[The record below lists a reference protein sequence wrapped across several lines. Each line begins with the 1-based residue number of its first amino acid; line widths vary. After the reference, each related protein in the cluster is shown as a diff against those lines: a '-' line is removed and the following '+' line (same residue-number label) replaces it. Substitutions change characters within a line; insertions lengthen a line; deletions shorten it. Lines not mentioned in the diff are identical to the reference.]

1 MKIVFLDRSTIGPS
15 VNISRPSFD
24 HEWVEYDRSTQFEV
38 AEKLMGAQI
47 AITNK
52 VPLRRA
58 QLERLPDLK
67 MIAVAATG
75 YDCIDMDYCRE
86 RGIVVSNVRGYAT
99 TTVPEHVI
107 ALLFALRRSIA
118 AYRHDVING
127 EWQRAQQFCF
137 FNHPIRDLSGSTFG
151 VIGRGALGQAVGRL
165 AKALGMQVIYAEHK
179 GATQVREG
187 YTAFDE
193 VLATADAITLHC
205 PLSDATRNLISTEE
219 FAKMLRKPIVINTG
233 RGGLVDEHA
242 AVDALNAGHIS
253 ALGFD
258 VLSAEP
264 ITDDHPFL
272 PILDRPNVIVTPH
285 VAWASEEAM
294 QILWDQLIGH
304 VDSYH
309 SGNPTN
315 QIA

>member
-165 AKALGMQVIYAEHK
+165 AKALGMQVVYAEHK

>member
-304 VDSYH
+304 VDNYH